1 MVTIVKKMWFNIQ
14 CRGLFNLFF
23 ITIIRLLQKVI
34 PFEFLIFFEKSLTSS
49 IEELNSKAEISF
61 TRGKWDDLHDL
72 NSEEYQLS
80 GLESYELNSNRDF
93 YLGRMDKIVFYVWV
107 SYKNIYDDKIF
118 DIALSE
124 NQAYIY
130 RAFTHPDY
138 RGLRIYPAGLS
149 YVCKQLQMQ
158 NIEKCYIAASIE
170 NRSSINGIHRAGFS
184 KIGYA
189 VYFKLLNYKKII
201 LPRMLQRLAAMY

>member
-1 MVTIVKKMWFNIQ
+1 MFTVIKKMWFNIQ

-23 ITIIRLLQKVI
+23 ITIIRLLQKFI
-34 PFEFLIFFEKSLTSS
+34 PFELLIFFEKSLSCPVK
-49 IEELNSKAEISF
+49 ELNPKEQISF
-61 TRGKWDDLHDL
+61 SKGDWDDICELDPR
-72 NSEEYQLS
+72 EYHLS
-80 GLESYELNSNRDF
+80 GLELYEMNNNRDC
-93 YLGRMDKIVFYVWV
+93 YIGRMDKIVFYVWV

-149 YVCKQLQMQ
+149 FVCSQLQRK
-158 NIEKCYIAASIE
+158 NISKCFIATSIE

-189 VYFKLLNYKKII
+189 VYFKVLKYKKII
-201 LPRMLQRLAAMY
+201 LPRMLQNPVAT